1 MYWIT
6 ARLGAI
12 RGSSWP
18 IQERSLVFGRG
29 RGCDVTIADPL
40 ISRQHCTVYLDR
52 GEVRLRDLGSSNLT
66 LVNGEPVREA
76 TLRPGDEVAVGGTVF
91 VVSLASTEPE
101 PQTSGKGDGDTM
113 GLSRA
118 DGPHTPRFATPPPVQ
133 GLSTIE
139 DYVDLFRLCRNVSN
153 VASIAGLL
161 DVVQRELEPRIA
173 TRSLCF
179 ARARKDAEFTVYHRE
194 GDAALPADLAPSLDL
209 IRRSFEGQQMLQQR
223 LEGPVSA
230 YVAVAFP
237 MTAGQE
243 KVGVFAMC
251 ALARVVNSDD
261 NTIHFL
267 GAAAYQLAPFFHMIE
282 QVESLRI
289 ENERLRAGATETG
302 ALVGESPAMRKAHAQ
317 LREAARSGMSVLIM
331 GETGTGKEL
340 AARLLHEASDRASKP
355 FVAVNCA
362 AIPPDLM
369 ESEFFGYEKGAFT
382 GAMGRKI
389 GRMEEA
395 QGGTLFLD
403 EIGDLSLENQARIL
417 RAIENGTFYRVG
429 GNREI
434 SVDVRV
440 IAATNKDIPA
450 AVQEGRFRADLY
462 HRINGFVIELPPLR
476 ERPEDIPI
484 LAQHFIRLTQAGR
497 AEPERTIHPDALLAL
512 SAWHWPGNVREFR
525 NCIERACY
533 LTTDGS
539 IQVRDLR
546 LPKAILANLVS
557 EEERSLAEVE
567 RKHIIEVL
575 EKAGGN
581 ITQAAKLLGVSR
593 PTVYRKMA
601 EYDIREP
608 TEQ

>member
-18 IQERSLVFGRG
+18 IQERSLILGRG

-40 ISRQHCTVYLDR
+40 ISRQHCAVYLEN

-66 LVNGEPVREA
+66 LVNGEPVRETA
-76 TLRPGDEVAVGGTVF
+76 LRAGDEVAVGGTVF
-91 VVSLASTEPE
+91 VISLASAEPDIYN
-101 PQTSGKGDGDTM
+101 PGKGDIDTM
-113 GLSRA
+113 GSSHVN
-118 DGPHTPRFATPPPVQ
+118 GPHTPRFATPPPVQ

-139 DYVDLFRLCRNVSN
+139 DYVELFRLCRNVSN
-153 VASIAGLL
+153 VTSIAALL
-161 DVVQRELEPRIA
+161 DVVHRELEPRIA

-179 ARARKDAEFTVYHRE
+179 ARARKDADFTVYQRE
-194 GDAALPADLAPSLDL
+194 EGPDRPQELRPSLDL
-209 IRRSFEGQQMLQQR
+209 MRRSFEGQHMLQQR
-223 LEGPVSA
+223 LEGPLSA
-230 YVAVAFP
+230 YVTVAFP

-243 KVGVFAMC
+243 KVGVLAMC

-267 GAAAYQLAPFFHMIE
+267 CAVAYQLAPFFHMIE
-282 QVESLRI
+282 QVEFLRI

-302 ALVGESPAMRKAHAQ
+302 ALVGVSPSMRKAHAQ

-340 AARLLHEASDRASKP
+340 AARLLHEASDRASQP

-382 GAMGRKI
+382 GAMSRKM

-440 IAATNKDIPA
+440 IAATNKNIPSS
-450 AVQEGRFRADLY
+450 VQEGRFRADLY

-476 ERPEDIPI
+476 ERPEDIPV
-484 LAQHFIRLTQAGR
+484 LAQHFIRLSQAGR
-497 AEPERTIHPDALLAL
+497 SGPELNIHPDALQALA
-512 SAWHWPGNVREFR
+512 AWHWPGNVREFR

-539 IQVRDLR
+539 IQLRDLR
-546 LPKAILANLVS
+546 LPKAILAGLVS

-567 RKHIIEVL
+567 RKHIVEVL

-601 EYDIREP
+601 EYDIREAS
-608 TEQ
+608 EL